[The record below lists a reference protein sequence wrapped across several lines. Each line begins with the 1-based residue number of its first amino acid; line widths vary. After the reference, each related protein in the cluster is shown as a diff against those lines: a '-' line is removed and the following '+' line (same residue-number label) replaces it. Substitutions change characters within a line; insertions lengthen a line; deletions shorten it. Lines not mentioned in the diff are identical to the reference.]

1 MNGINGLL
9 LRKRLKKAML
19 ATQLLVALAT
29 AVVALTRGDDGTIT
43 IDDGPGV
50 GRMFD
55 GIGGLSGGGVG
66 DLASFL

>member
-1 MNGINGLL
+1 MV
-9 LRKRLKKAML
+9 
-19 ATQLLVALAT
+19 ATHLLVAVVT
-29 AVVALTRGDDGTIT
+29 AVVALAQADDGTIT

-66 DLASFL
+66 ASV